1 VIKPV
6 TVEVVAA
13 LRFWRSCEPS
23 TVDAFRLSFA
33 IVRGVTDEYVPRVN
47 FFSRMG
53 AGVVGGVASG
63 LFLGLALTALGLFDD
78 RKYISLY
85 GLLVGDSSLS
95 TAWVI
100 LLVVA
105 GALGGIF
112 ATVLGRFITGQ
123 IVPAVGVGLV
133 WGIGAWIVLALL
145 VLPIRGDYSLFSI
158 KGSGGIYALGI
169 YTLFGVVMTV
179 VYAIAGPRRR
189 YHYRRRYD
197 YGMVVAAPARRRR
210 KRSQDDD

>member
-1 VIKPV
+1 M
-6 TVEVVAA
+6 
-13 LRFWRSCEPS
+13 RR
-23 TVDAFRLSFA
+23 
-33 IVRGVTDEYVPRVN
+33 VTDEYVPRVN

-63 LFLGLALTALGLFDD
+63 LFLGLCLTALGLFED
-78 RKYISLY
+78 RKYVSLY
-85 GLLVGDSSLS
+85 GLLIGDGSAS
-95 TAWVI
+95 TAWVM

-112 ATVLGRFITGQ
+112 GTVLGRFITGQ
-123 IVPAVGVGLV
+123 IVPAIGVGLV
-133 WGIGAWIVLALL
+133 WGIASWIVLALL
-145 VLPIRGDYSLFSI
+145 VLPIRGDYGVFSI
-158 KGSGGIYALGI
+158 KGSGGVFALGV

-179 VYAIAGPRRR
+179 VYAVAGPRRR

-210 KRSQDDD
+210 RKRSQDDD